1 MHITNFNELD
11 LTGADG
17 EDLTISVSKS
27 TSSPLVTYSL
37 NGSTFAGGTFR
48 LDKTAA
54 PVFKLL
60 AVTTYKT
67 SSGGSC
73 ELKLIGN
80 PAEETSIHDE
90 VQAPG
95 EAFDG
100 AMYRIVI
107 V

>member
-17 EDLTISVSKS
+17 EDITITVSKS
-27 TSSPLVTYSL
+27 TGSPLVTYNL
-37 NGSTFAGGTFR
+37 NGSAFAGGTFK
-48 LDKTAA
+48 LDRTVA

-60 AVTTYKT
+60 VVTTYKGT
-67 SSGGSC
+67 SGGSS
-73 ELKLIGN
+73 ESQVIGN